1 MNEIDFKKATKWKL
15 SKSTRKILHC
25 SHSPVNTL
33 ELSVKECGHK
43 MECDT
48 VPWGGP
54 LRELRETETD
64 PGVDL
69 SQTEWPW

>member
-33 ELSVKECGHK
+33 ELSVKECGHE
-43 MECDT
+43 MESDA
-48 VPWGGP
+48 VPRGRP
-54 LRELRETETD
+54 LGELRETETD

>member
-1 MNEIDFKKATKWKL
+1 MG
-15 SKSTRKILHC
+15 KILNC

-33 ELSVKECGHK
+33 ELSVKECGHE
-43 MECDT
+43 MESDA
-48 VPWGGP
+48 VPRGRP

-69 SQTEWPW
+69 SQTEWP